1 MQPLLGWSLKLR
13 ILSCSMS
20 FITPR
25 VMGTGTLVRSLGAMN
40 LSPMI
45 PGLRNGRGRD
55 AHAPKALRM
64 LFHCDFYAFLTNLGD
79 NDRAGLCGEG
89 CCAVD
94 GGDGAEGLAIDAIEA
109 DLLVVVETGDVDET
123 TG

>member
-1 MQPLLGWSLKLR
+1 MNG
-13 ILSCSMS
+13 IVS
-20 FITPR
+20 FIRTFQYQG
-25 VMGTGTLVRSLGAMN
+25 VMGTGTLVHSLGSMN

-64 LFHCDFYAFLTNLGD
+64 LFHCDFYVFLTNLGD
-79 NDRAGLCGEG
+79 NDRAFLGRERNVAIY
-89 CCAVD
+89 AV
-94 GGDGAEGLAIDAIEA
+94 EA
-109 DLLVVVETGDVDET
+109 DLLVVVETGDGDET